1 MVVVTFFTL
10 FTTALFLFSR
20 ENVRRR
26 NLNLLK
32 NIETERKLKSE
43 SAVATLDITSG
54 VNLK

>member
-43 SAVATLDITSG
+43 SADVTLDITSG

>member
-32 NIETERKLKSE
+32 NIETERKIKSE
-43 SAVATLDITSG
+43 SADATLDITSG